1 MHKSEI
7 QDRKIFVSYL
17 ILVSFCTL
25 SYLKLIRHQC
35 KNDMDFTH
43 KTSSPETFIYFLCFF
58 MSHHNL
64 SNNNC
69 TQMINSYIII
79 LSFLQKYLFT
89 LGNEVKCKI
98 NSFFFSF
105 FKQLNHKLELHSALN
120 GRFESCQSGQQTE
133 PLLFLILSSQ
143 FFSLWLQ
150 GWGPQPCIVM
160 RSHSCE
166 CWDQLFVKMAA
177 VK

>member
-1 MHKSEI
+1 MHKGEI

-98 NSFFFSF
+98 NSFFFF
-105 FKQLNHKLELHSALN
+105 F
-120 GRFESCQSGQQTE
+120 QT
-133 PLLFLILSSQ
+133 IK
-143 FFSLWLQ
+143 
-150 GWGPQPCIVM
+150 PQT
-160 RSHSCE
+160 
-166 CWDQLFVKMAA
+166 
-177 VK
+177 